1 MESSKNCFQL
11 ILYPYSRVNSLEENS
26 KNLIERVRDGEE
38 SAFGLM
44 FEQSHQFILKFIY
57 GMVGDRELAEELT
70 QETFMGAYKNKHLL
84 RGDSKLSTWLC
95 GIAKNIISNSFR
107 ARRGEYMTVDIDE
120 VSLLKLRE
128 NNPAPDQQL
137 LSEEFNNVV
146 RISLLQLDEN
156 RRVVFVLKIF
166 QQLSYEEISE
176 ITGSSV
182 SKLKTDLCRARAEV
196 RRLIRPYLEE
206 RKQ

>member
-1 MESSKNCFQL
+1 MESSKTCFQL
-11 ILYPYSRVNSLEENS
+11 ILYSDSRVNSLEEKS

-44 FEQSHQFILKFIY
+44 FEQSHQFILRFIY
-57 GMVGDRELAEELT
+57 GMVGDRALAEELT

-84 RGDSKLSTWLC
+84 RGDSKLTTWLC
-95 GIAKNIISNSFR
+95 GIAKNIVSNSFR
-107 ARRGEYMTVDIDE
+107 ARRGEYMTVDIDDA
-120 VSLLKLRE
+120 SLLKLRE

-137 LSEEFNNVV
+137 LGEEFNNVV
-146 RISLLQLDEN
+146 RIALLRLDEK

-182 SKLKTDLCRARAEV
+182 SKLKTDLRRAKAEV
-196 RRLIRPYLEE
+196 RRLIGPYLEE